1 VIKGWRPDSP
11 APGRG
16 QQPSKKAKKSKRAQR
31 GEGAAAREE
40 REPLTRQ
47 KVEQMALAYVNRF
60 DVSASKLRQH
70 LTNRVRKA
78 GGAADAAAWIVEL
91 VERYQGS
98 GVLDDA
104 RFAKNLASQ
113 LTARGKSTRAIQ
125 QKLSQRGVS
134 SDVTDELMTKRRTD
148 EPEAELE
155 AARTYVRKRRL
166 GPHRSAETRDEYRN
180 KDLATL
186 ARQGFS
192 FDIAKKAL
200 GPGPSTDDEF

>member
-1 VIKGWRPDSP
+1 MTFG
-11 APGRG
+11 GRS
-16 QQPSKKAKKSKRAQR
+16 QRPSKKAKKSKSA
-31 GEGAAAREE
+31 EE

-70 LTNRVRKA
+70 LANRVRKA
-78 GGAADAAAWIVEL
+78 GGSDQAAAWIAEL

-134 SDVTDELMTKRRTD
+134 SDVTDELMTKRRAD
-148 EPEAELE
+148 EPDAELD

-166 GPHRSAETRDEYRN
+166 GPYRSAETRDEYRH

-192 FDIAKKAL
+192 FDTAKKAL
-200 GPGPSTDDEF
+200 GPGRSTDDEF